1 VTTEWFSGARLTFY
15 EHCKPIELAGMTIG
29 LTLTEYEHK
38 HHYYVN
44 WLKGDDAIE
53 VIVFS
58 VKDNN
63 AKLLDKCDGLVLSGG
78 VDSNPKFY
86 NGKEEYPNKPDSGWD
101 TARDEFEQS
110 LYRSALEKKI
120 PVLAICRGLQLVN
133 IFHGG
138 DLIQDL
144 GEGNER
150 HKAIKEQDKEN
161 LIKIAPGT
169 LLHEIVN
176 VEEGKI
182 NSAHHQAINRVAD
195 LLVINCKATDGTIEG
210 TEWKE
215 KEGKPFLLC
224 VQWHPE
230 RMFKANL
237 GDSPLSKNIRN
248 RFIEEIKKSIAG
260 KNENH

>member
-1 VTTEWFSGARLTFY
+1 
-15 EHCKPIELAGMTIG
+15 MTIG

-38 HHYYVN
+38 HHFYVN
-44 WLKGDDAIE
+44 WLKGNDAID

-63 AKLLDKCDGLVLSGG
+63 AQDLEKCDGLVLSGG

-86 NGKEEYPNKPDSGWD
+86 NGKEEYPNKPEGGWD
-101 TARDEFEQS
+101 TARDEFERS
-110 LYRSALEKKI
+110 LYQSALDKRI

-144 GEGNER
+144 GDGNER
-150 HKAIKEQDKEN
+150 HKAVQEQDREN
-161 LIKIAPGT
+161 LINIVPGT

-176 VEEGKI
+176 IEEGKI
-182 NSAHHQAINRVAD
+182 NSAHHQAINIVAD
-195 LLVINCKATDGTIEG
+195 ELIVNCRATDGTIEG
-210 TEWKE
+210 AEWKS
-215 KEGKPFLLC
+215 KKGKPFLLC

-230 RMFKANL
+230 RMHKLHLQDTA
-237 GDSPLSKNIRN
+237 LSKNIRN
-248 RFIEEIKKSIAG
+248 RFIEEVKKSIAA
-260 KNENH
+260 KK

>member
-1 VTTEWFSGARLTFY
+1 
-15 EHCKPIELAGMTIG
+15 MTIG

-38 HHYYVN
+38 HHFYVN
-44 WLKGDDAIE
+44 WLKGNDAID

-63 AKLLDKCDGLVLSGG
+63 AQDLEKCDGLVLSGG

-86 NGKEEYPNKPDSGWD
+86 NGKEEYPNKPEGGWD
-101 TARDEFEQS
+101 TARDEFERS
-110 LYRSALEKKI
+110 LYQSALDKRI

-144 GEGNER
+144 GDGNER
-150 HKAIKEQDKEN
+150 HKAVQEQDKEN
-161 LIKIAPGT
+161 LINIVPGT

-176 VEEGKI
+176 IEEGKI
-182 NSAHHQAINRVAD
+182 NSAHHQAINIVAD
-195 LLVINCKATDGTIEG
+195 ELIVNCIATDGTIEG
-210 TEWKE
+210 AEWKS
-215 KEGKPFLLC
+215 KKGKPFLLC

-230 RMFKANL
+230 RMHKLHLQDTA
-237 GDSPLSKNIRN
+237 LSKNIRN
-248 RFIEEIKKSIAG
+248 RFIEEVKKSIAA
-260 KNENH
+260 KK

>member
-1 VTTEWFSGARLTFY
+1 
-15 EHCKPIELAGMTIG
+15 MTIG

-38 HHYYVN
+38 HHFYVN
-44 WLKGDDAIE
+44 WLKGSDDIQ

-58 VKDNN
+58 VKNNN
-63 AKLLDKCDGLVLSGG
+63 ASELDKCDGLVLSGG

-86 NGKEEYPNKPDSGWD
+86 NGNDEYPNKPEGGWD
-101 TARDEFEQS
+101 TARDEFELS
-110 LYRSALEKKI
+110 LYQSALDKNI

-138 DLIQDL
+138 NLIQDL

-150 HKAIKEQDKEN
+150 HKAVKEQDKEN
-161 LIKIAPGT
+161 VISIEPGS

-176 VEEGKI
+176 IKEGII
-182 NSAHHQAINRVAD
+182 NSAHHQAINSVAD
-195 LLVINCKATDGTIEG
+195 VLMINCRAMDGTIEG
-210 TEWKE
+210 TEWKQ

-230 RMFKANL
+230 RMHKIHL
-237 GDSPLSKNIRN
+237 HDSALSKNIRN
-248 RFIEEIKKSIAG
+248 RFIEEIKKSIAA
-260 KNENH
+260 KK